1 MRMRS
6 CKLPVWLTVFAFL
19 QPAFYVMFRVNKL
32 EIFNWGELGEYV
44 LDAVL
49 VTIVIW
55 LFYGIFCLVATRSQ
69 SASTGISWLRD
80 HVYSILCITC
90 AVFAFIVCLC
100 SFWLMVAPRKGYMAE
115 VFAHAFG
122 SIGLVIALV
131 FALTSIGF
139 RIIWIRRKKK

>member
-55 LFYGIFCLVATRSQ
+55 LFYGIFCLVATPSQ
-69 SASTGISWLRD
+69 SASTGKSWLRD
-80 HVYSILCITC
+80 HVYSVLSITC
-90 AVFAFIVCLC
+90 AVFAFIVFLC
-100 SFWLMVAPRKGYMAE
+100 SLWLIVAPHKGYMDD
-115 VFAHAFG
+115 VILPAFG
-122 SIGLVIALV
+122 SIGLVITLV
-131 FALTSIGF
+131 FTLTSIGF